1 MNIKRG
7 EITSPNW
14 FDANVAGKL
23 NTVALQLWVVNKR
36 LLAEELTWQLVTA
49 SDDICLMW
57 RNSCRLNV
65 PLHSQPCFQWLHSC
79 GCKWNCCFDLS
90 CSSVKVMLK
99 MVPWIRCSKNSS
111 FTFSILM
118 YIVLLMVF
126 IIVTSEVS
134 PVSVQDLI
142 SAFWCAR

>member
-14 FDANVAGKL
+14 FDANVVGKL
-23 NTVALQLWVVNKR
+23 NTVALQLWVVNKLPAHWR
-36 LLAEELTWQLVTA
+36 AWQLVTA
-49 SDDICLMW
+49 LDDICLMW

-90 CSSVKVMLK
+90 RSSVKVMLK
-99 MVPWIRCSKNSS
+99 VVPWIRCSKNSS
-111 FTFSILM
+111 LIFSIL
-118 YIVLLMVF
+118 IHVVLLMAF

-134 PVSVQDLI
+134 LVSVQDLI